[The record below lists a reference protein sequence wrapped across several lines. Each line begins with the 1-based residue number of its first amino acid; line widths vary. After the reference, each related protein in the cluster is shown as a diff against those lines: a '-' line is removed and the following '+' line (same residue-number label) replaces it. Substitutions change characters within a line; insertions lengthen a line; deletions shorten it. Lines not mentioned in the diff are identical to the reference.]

1 MQNRLCAGKCS
12 QPDQWELS
20 ALRGLLGQLTWLAS
34 RGIPQCQA
42 PLSLLLGYI
51 GVATVSTILEAH
63 KLARRAL
70 VWAQTPLRTR
80 VHDTLCVGWLSDAS
94 WACRGKGSS

>member
-1 MQNRLCAGKCS
+1 MQNRGYAWNCS

-34 RGIPQCQA
+34 RGIPQWQA
-42 PLSLLLGYI
+42 PLS
-51 GVATVSTILEAH
+51 VSTILEAH

-70 VWAQTPLRTR
+70 VWAH
-80 VHDTLCVGWLSDAS
+80 VHDTLCVGWLV
-94 WACRGKGSS
+94 